1 MDSTCYAHALLLQIL
16 LSYLLFFFYKNAS
29 SKTSFSQL
37 VTGLCVIQFC
47 LQSYKWQS
55 NQTVHALSC
64 TMHYNMYKSDSTCTR
79 PAVTDFAE
87 LSVFFFHKNASSKT
101 SFSQLVTGLC
111 VIQFCLQ
118 SYKWQ
123 SNQTPSSW
131 SSDFVNL
138 LIWLQTEL
146 DSTIIN
152 SLFDVLH
159 FVCVNL
165 YLVQNIPEAK
175 WCTAV
180 AIKKCS

>member
-1 MDSTCYAHALLLQIL
+1 MSSNFVCSLTSDNQIRQYMHCHVQCITTCTNQTVHAHALLLQIL
-16 LSYLLFFFYKNAS
+16 LSYLF
-29 SKTSFSQL
+29 
-37 VTGLCVIQFC
+37 
-47 LQSYKWQS
+47 
-55 NQTVHALSC
+55 
-64 TMHYNMYKSDSTCTR
+64 
-79 PAVTDFAE
+79 
-87 LSVFFFHKNASSKT
+87 FFFHKNASSKT

>member
-1 MDSTCYAHALLLQIL
+1 MCVMLITGKCNRTLDM
-16 LSYLLFFFYKNAS
+16 SYLCTWTVRVMHTPCCCRF
-29 SKTSFSQL
+29 
-37 VTGLCVIQFC
+37 CWVIC
-47 LQSYKWQS
+47 
-55 NQTVHALSC
+55 C
-64 TMHYNMYKSDSTCTR
+64 
-79 PAVTDFAE
+79 
-87 LSVFFFHKNASSKT
+87 FFFHKNASSKT

-138 LIWLQTEL
+138 LIWLHTEL

-152 SLFDVLH
+152 SLFNVLH